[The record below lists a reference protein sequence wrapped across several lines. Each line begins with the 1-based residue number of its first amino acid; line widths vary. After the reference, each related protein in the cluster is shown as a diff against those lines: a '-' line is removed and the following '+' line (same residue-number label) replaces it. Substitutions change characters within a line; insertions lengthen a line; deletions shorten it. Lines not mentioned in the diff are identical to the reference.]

1 MPQQYATQP
10 MPPQPPPMPP
20 AANQAAFSPF
30 QQFQGPQAPALMPPT
45 PPPGPATGGAKVA
58 TTDVGNFNGINP
70 TGVNQ
75 YGGQQIAG
83 ARPSAADYGSVQQYA
98 DAAMQN
104 ANRYLDPEIKAQT
117 LRFNQELV
125 NKGIDPQSDMGRQ
138 MSDNMARQQADAKSG
153 AAFGALGFGQGIQNQ
168 MATQGL
174 NQQQLAGDMQK
185 ALWQNQLGAS
195 GQKLDYT
202 LGKAGIK
209 SAEAIANAQNATQR
223 AGQTNQYNLG
233 MAGIGNDYNSLLN
246 QRYGMDQDYTLGQG
260 SQDIMRQGQNFD
272 QMLGLEGVDF
282 RNRAFNE
289 GNQRY
294 QDTLSQALMGFD
306 RAPGASQVDLGG
318 FAQGQLAN
326 QGKSMFDNI
335 LGAAGAVG
343 GIMAA

>member
-1 MPQQYATQP
+1 MA
-10 MPPQPPPMPP
+10 
-20 AANQAAFSPF
+20 S
-30 QQFQGPQAPALMPPT
+30 
-45 PPPGPATGGAKVA
+45 
-58 TTDVGNFNGINP
+58 TDVGNFTGIRP
-70 TGVNQ
+70 TEVNQ

-83 ARPSAADYGSVQQYA
+83 AKPSAADYGSVQTYA
-98 DAAMQN
+98 DAAMAN
-104 ANRYLDPEIKAQT
+104 ANRYLDPEIKAQQ
-117 LRFNQELV
+117 LRFNQDLV

-195 GQKLDYT
+195 GQRLDYT

-209 SAEAIANAQNATQR
+209 SNEAIANAQNALGRQ
-223 AGQTNQYNLG
+223 GQTNQYNLG
-233 MAGIGNDYNSLLN
+233 MAGLQNDYALGAGQLGN
-246 QRYGMDQDYTLGQG
+246 QRYGMDQDYGLGLG

-272 QMLGLEGVDF
+272 QMLGLEGIDY
-282 RNRAFNE
+282 RNRVFNE
-289 GNQRY
+289 GQQRY